1 MQRNWTRAVV
11 AGVVGTLVMT
21 AVGVWFAPMMGIP
34 RMNPAEMLAG
44 QMGGNI
50 GLGWAAHLMVGVI
63 LAVGYAI
70 VSPSLVGPP
79 AVRAAIYG
87 IAPWLLAQVAVMPMM
102 GAPVFS
108 GSVVLAM
115 GSFLGHLI
123 YGVVVGTVYGLQ
135 TSSLPLLSRSLLA
148 SGVSLHF

>member
-1 MQRNWTRAVV
+1 MQRNWTRAVI

-21 AVGVWFAPMMGIP
+21 AVGVWLAPMMGIP

-44 QMGGNI
+44 PMGGNI
-50 GLGWAAHLMVGVI
+50 ALGWAAHLMIGVI

-79 AVRAAIYG
+79 AIRGAIYG
-87 IAPWLLAQVAVMPMM
+87 IAPWLVAQVAVMPLM
-102 GAPVFS
+102 GMPVFS

-115 GSFLGHLI
+115 GSLLGHLI
-123 YGVVVGTVYGLQ
+123 YGAVVGAVYGPQ
-135 TSSLPLLSRSLLA
+135 TSAQAGRVVPS
-148 SGVSLHF
+148 

>member
-11 AGVVGTLVMT
+11 AGIVGTLVMT
-21 AVGVWFAPMMGIP
+21 AVGVWLAPMMGIP

-50 GLGWAAHLMVGVI
+50 ALGWAAHLMIGVI

-79 AVRAAIYG
+79 AIRGAIYS

-115 GSFLGHLI
+115 GSLLGHLI
-123 YGVVVGTVYGLQ
+123 YGAVVGAVYGPQ
-135 TSSLPLLSRSLLA
+135 TSSDAGRVAPS
-148 SGVSLHF
+148 

>member
-123 YGVVVGTVYGLQ
+123 YGVVVGAVYGLQ

>member
-34 RMNPAEMLAG
+34 RMNPAEMMAG

-87 IAPWLLAQVAVMPMM
+87 IAPWLLAQVAVMPT
-102 GAPVFS
+102 
-108 GSVVLAM
+108 
-115 GSFLGHLI
+115 I
-123 YGVVVGTVYGLQ
+123 K
-135 TSSLPLLSRSLLA
+135 
-148 SGVSLHF
+148 